1 MNTMSHKNCLL
12 LILSALL
19 LFLAVVPRAAAVY
32 DPEQGRWLS
41 RDPIGEDGG
50 LNLYGYV
57 LNSPVLK
64 YDPLGLQGDGFTGDQ
79 NLAAQT
85 VGRMGAEEAQLTLR
99 SLESESG
106 PIPEMMKKLCKDRI
120 KKLATKAR
128 DLIRGSLKRSNSYH
142 SELEEKTY
150 EELCNDPSK
159 AAGQMRKLIEQA
171 ARLMEKNK

>member
-1 MNTMSHKNCLL
+1 MKTPTRTIFLL
-12 LILSALL
+12 TLV
-19 LFLAVVPRAAAVY
+19 LFLTLRDTVRAGY
-32 DPEQGRWLS
+32 DPTVGRWLS

-50 LNLYGYV
+50 INLYGYV
-57 LNSPVLK
+57 FNSPVQK

-79 NLAAQT
+79 NLATQM
-85 VGRMGAEEAQLTLR
+85 VGRMGTEEAKLTLQ

-120 KKLATKAR
+120 KKLGTKAR

-159 AAGQMRKLIEQA
+159 AAGQMKKLIDQA